1 MTIEL
6 DYPYPEGSEC
16 PYPLFE
22 QLRDEAPVYEMPDRA
37 GVFIVTRYDDVHT
50 VLATPVIYASRNS
63 RGGLNGI
70 DWASAAAESASMLES
85 DAPDLKPKRDL
96 AFTALKP
103 ARMKLY
109 DSRIQELADELI
121 DAFVERGNCDFV
133 QEFARPLPMR
143 LTLWLMGVPEEDMEF
158 IKLWGRFESSGLS
171 FMPEEFQEQQRRNGQ
186 RMTAYLTD
194 LLQSRYATPGD
205 DIVSLVVSEHVARD
219 GSFDPAYVLQQLI
232 VLLAGG
238 VNTTAHFLS
247 SMLLLL
253 LENPE
258 QLERARIGPKEL
270 KRTIE
275 ECLRL
280 ESPAVWVSRYVTKD
294 TELDGTQIPA
304 GSFVLAMLASANR
317 DRDKFDCP
325 ADLDVSRPNVRDHM
339 AFGYGKHFCIGA
351 PLARLEVR
359 IAFERLFARLG
370 DIRLAAGNDFTHFE
384 SSSFRGLNHLQIEF
398 EPSAENMPPAESVG
412 GVLHTPDPGQQA

>member
-22 QLRDEAPVYEMPDRA
+22 QLRDEAPVYEMPERP
-37 GVFIVTRYDDVHT
+37 GVFIVTRYDDVRT
-50 VLATPVIYASRNS
+50 VLATPKVYASRNS

-70 DWASAAAESASMLES
+70 DWASAATESASMLES

-96 AFTALKP
+96 VFTALKP

-109 DSRIQELADELI
+109 DSRIRELADELI
-121 DAFVERGNCDFV
+121 DAFVDRGHCDFV

-171 FMPEEFQEQQRRNGQ
+171 FMPEDFQVQQRRNGQ
-186 RMTAYLTD
+186 RMTAYLTE
-194 LLQSRYATPGD
+194 LLENRYAMPGD
-205 DIVSLVVSEHVARD
+205 DIVSLVISEHVARD
-219 GSFDPAYVLQQLI
+219 GSFDLEYVLQQLI

-247 SMLLLL
+247 SMLWLLI
-253 LENPE
+253 ENPE
-258 QLERARIGPKEL
+258 QMERARSGPRDL

-294 TELDGTQIPA
+294 TELDGTRIPA

-317 DRDKFDCP
+317 DKSKFECP
-325 ADLDVSRPNVRDHM
+325 ADLDAHRSNVRDHM

-351 PLARLEVR
+351 PLARLEVN
-359 IAFERLFARLG
+359 IAFERIFARLG
-370 DIRLAAGNDFTHFE
+370 DIRLTADNDLTHFE
-384 SSSFRGLNHLQIEF
+384 SSSFRGLNNLRIEF
-398 EPSAENMPPAESVG
+398 ERSGENPAPADRVA
-412 GVLHTPDPGQQA
+412 PGPQASDVRPRV

>member
-22 QLRDEAPVYEMPDRA
+22 QLRDEAPVYEMPERP
-37 GVFIVTRYDDVHT
+37 GVFIVTRYDDVRT
-50 VLATPVIYASRNS
+50 VLATPKVYASRNS

-70 DWASAAAESASMLES
+70 DWASAATESASMLES

-96 AFTALKP
+96 VFTALKP

-109 DSRIQELADELI
+109 DSRIRELADELI
-121 DAFVERGNCDFV
+121 DAFVDRGHCDFV

-171 FMPEEFQEQQRRNGQ
+171 FMPEDFQMQQRQNGQ
-186 RMTAYLTD
+186 RMTAYLTE
-194 LLQSRYATPGD
+194 LLENRYAMPGD
-205 DIVSLVVSEHVARD
+205 DIVSLVISEHMARD
-219 GSFDPAYVLQQLI
+219 GSFDLEYVLQQLI

-247 SMLLLL
+247 SMLWLLI
-253 LENPE
+253 ENPE
-258 QLERARIGPKEL
+258 QMERARSGPRDL

-294 TELDGTQIPA
+294 TELDGTRIPA

-317 DRDKFDCP
+317 DKSKFECP
-325 ADLDVSRPNVRDHM
+325 ADLDAHRSNVRDHM

-351 PLARLEVR
+351 PLARLEVN
-359 IAFERLFARLG
+359 IAFERIFARLG
-370 DIRLAAGNDFTHFE
+370 DIRLTADNDLTHFE
-384 SSSFRGLNHLQIEF
+384 SSSFRGLNNLRIEF
-398 EPSAENMPPAESVG
+398 ERSGENPAPADRVA
-412 GVLHTPDPGQQA
+412 PGPQASDVRPRV